1 MIFYIKKIKLWF
13 KTHSQSKEYTFE
25 KNKVNVVTGDSSTGK
40 SSILRV
46 IDYCLMA
53 RESSIVEDVINENV
67 AWYGLC
73 FHLNGKDYVVA
84 RKAPNNGRINSDIYW
99 AENTDD
105 MLGDTYPKP
114 SQDKTRADL
123 QAFISKEMH
132 VPEVTLEEGRDKMQP
147 TFREMMMLNYLT
159 EDIIAT
165 SGTYFD
171 TQLNTDVRLEPFVLK
186 LLRIGL
192 GADEQKEQDLQTKIA
207 ALDKEIKGEEGNKTK
222 DKKNKEQYENQLK
235 EIRTKAKDI
244 GLIDN
249 DNISQKEL
257 MMLLKMKIEEFDKM
271 KRSYRKLSELAKL
284 QSKRNEIREVLVEY
298 RNLRREYKKALEY
311 SKKLESSLR
320 PMEYLAQNL
329 NTSLLGKE
337 AMTLYKS
344 LEDAYRQA
352 KSNHLDN
359 QQLPINFEETY
370 EMLKKEEKEISVQIE
385 ERNKIA
391 RMFFDPN
398 LLMKYVTLGEQVKKL
413 NQKPEKYIGDVELNK
428 KRDELEALKKEYEQ
442 VRFENDEK
450 NKKYL
455 EDVQSY
461 YEQQTG
467 MSASYR
473 GCEVKFNNEWRRLE
487 LYKNGEYFPIKNVGS
502 KSNYMFMH
510 LCFYLGLHQY
520 LSSQINSIVPN
531 FLFIDQPSIPYYGNN
546 RSHIQQTDGDLKIH
560 VKDDESKL
568 KEAFRLINSFMRQ
581 NVNQESGFQI
591 ILIEHA
597 DPEYWEDLENFE
609 TRYVFTV
616 KADYGLIPEYVA
628 PLT

>member
-207 ALDKEIKGEEGNKTK
+207 ALDKKIKGEEGNKTK

-428 KRDELEALKKEYEQ
+428 KRDEMEALKKEYEQ

>member
-1 MIFYIKKIKLWF
+1 MNFYIKKIKLWF

-99 AENTDD
+99 AEDTDD

>member
-1 MIFYIKKIKLWF
+1 MNFYIKKIKLWF

-99 AENTDD
+99 AEDTDD

-114 SQDKTRADL
+114 SQNKTRADL

-222 DKKNKEQYENQLK
+222 DKKNKEQYENQQK
-235 EIRTKAKDI
+235 EIRTKAKNI

-385 ERNKIA
+385 ERNQIA

-450 NKKYL
+450 DKKYL

-473 GCEVKFNNEWRRLE
+473 GCEVKFSNEWRRLE
-487 LYKNGEYFPIKNVGS
+487 LHKNGEYFPIKNVGS

-520 LSSQINSIVPN
+520 LSSQVNSIVPN
-531 FLFIDQPSIPYYGNN
+531 FLFIDQPSIPYYGNK

>member
-1 MIFYIKKIKLWF
+1 MNFYIKKIKLWF

-99 AENTDD
+99 AEDTDD

-186 LLRIGL
+186 LLRLAL
-192 GADEQKEQDLQTKIA
+192 GADEQKEQDLQAKII
-207 ALDKEIKGEEGNKTK
+207 ALDKEIKGEENNKTK

-284 QSKRNEIREVLVEY
+284 QSKRNEIRQGLVEY

-385 ERNKIA
+385 ERNQIA

-398 LLMKYVTLGEQVKKL
+398 LLMKYVTLEEQVKKL
-413 NQKPEKYIGDVELNK
+413 NPKPEKYIGDVELNK

-473 GCEVKFNNEWRRLE
+473 GCEVKFSNEWRRLE
-487 LYKNGEYFPIKNVGS
+487 LHKNGEYFPIKNVGS

-546 RSHIQQTDGDLKIH
+546 RSHIQHTDGDLKIH

>member
-352 KSNHLDN
+352 KSNHFDN

-546 RSHIQQTDGDLKIH
+546 RSHIQQTDDDLKIH